1 MIRYGE
7 QMLKEDES
15 GGKNGSRR
23 GNIFETCWT
32 VGAGF
37 HGFDIDNLCQKQ
49 AVSVDRH
56 SRAYTW

>member
-1 MIRYGE
+1 
-7 QMLKEDES
+7 MLKEDES

-23 GNIFETCWT
+23 GNIFETCWA